1 MLQLQNNPQ
10 NGNYI
15 PTCTGESDLLYDEVQ
30 CHRLSQFCW
39 CVNPETGVPILGTS
53 KYNAKPDCSRKNF
66 TLNADNREIK
76 GKKKAKFFQRLFS
89 SLISD
94 WILTVG
100 EDLVDNSVT
109 NKDKA
114 VHWKFEQLDVNKN
127 GLLERKEWKGYR
139 NEIKLFNRVRKCGR
153 NFMRF
158 CDVDG
163 NRRITLNEWINC
175 TINGRTKIKFPRKN
189 PFLDILRPEDD

>member
-1 MLQLQNNPQ
+1 MLSIKIILSNNIA
-10 NGNYI
+10 GCI
-15 PTCTGESDLLYDEVQ
+15 
-30 CHRLSQFCW
+30 
-39 CVNPETGVPILGTS
+39 
-53 KYNAKPDCSRKNF
+53 
-66 TLNADNREIK
+66 

-127 GLLERKEWKGYR
+127 GVCGLLYNNHRYCYWG
-139 NEIKLFNRVRKCGR
+139 LQC
-153 NFMRF
+153 
-158 CDVDG
+158 
-163 NRRITLNEWINC
+163 
-175 TINGRTKIKFPRKN
+175 
-189 PFLDILRPEDD
+189 